1 MNHGSRSKVMIAAVV
16 LAMGMS
22 AFAQGPSPTPTP
34 TPTPAPTPNPPPGPG
49 PHPAPPAP
57 QSSPPTGTTSVV
69 PTTLPGTP
77 QSTPAIPAPRPFKD
91 VIKDAKEIPGYFTL
105 YEREEKVWIELKP
118 EQFNKPY
125 YLSINRTRGLGENF
139 IYPFMVRGYV
149 VEFKKIGPLVQ
160 MIAKN
165 TRYGAKAGTPL
176 ELAAEQSFTDSLL
189 ASTNVASSPHPD
201 RKSVLIEANGLF
213 LTDIPGTSTQLEAV
227 YRAPYSFDQRNS
239 SFTKVRATPDM
250 STFAVSAHFA
260 IPKVPAPPQT
270 PNPASPPV
278 PLPATLEDVR
288 SMFLGYHYSLA
299 KLPDEAMA
307 ARPADPRI
315 GHFMTRHHEFTN
327 DIAPFPRQY
336 FVNRWRLEKKDP
348 NAQLSEPKQP
358 IVFWL
363 DRNIPVEYRD
373 TVKAGILEWNKA
385 FERIGFKDAIKVEMQ
400 PDDADF
406 DTADLRHAS
415 VRWYLDTSD
424 GALAIGPS
432 RIDPRTGEILDAD
445 IGVSQGWTRLPRRL
459 SGEQFP
465 RPMPTIPAMQQDEQA
480 LCNYGA
486 EAFSEAAFASG
497 LLEARGDLDPSGP
510 EAEAIVKATLKDVI
524 THEVGHTL
532 GLRHNFRA
540 STIYTDQQ
548 LSDAAFTRKNGLGG
562 SVMDYNAWNIALDKE
577 KQGEYVMSTLGP
589 YDYWAI
595 EYAYKPIDPSMEKSE
610 LSKIAARSAEPYL
623 AYATDEE
630 VGDSTDPQVNQRDL
644 GSDPLGFA
652 RRRMQLSRELWDRWQ
667 NRKLGDD
674 ESRDAFYRN
683 VVSGFTQYA
692 LAANV
697 ASKYVGGVVYVRDY
711 AGSTRASY
719 TPVDPARQREALK
732 LVTDGLFQADSFR
745 FKPEFL
751 SRLAA
756 DPFEVGIGEKGNFN
770 LAQRVLSVQTQ
781 VLDRLMSDAT
791 ASRLLDS
798 SLKIGDAKKA
808 LSVSDLYDTLQNAI
822 WSDLKGTGDIP
833 LMRRNLQREHVKRL
847 AATLTRPSGNSPA
860 DARALQRENA
870 RVLVSQLR
878 TAQSRPGLS
887 KEARAHLADSLN
899 TLEDALKAQMQ
910 RAA

>member
-1 MNHGSRSKVMIAAVV
+1 
-16 LAMGMS
+16 
-22 AFAQGPSPTPTP
+22 
-34 TPTPAPTPNPPPGPG
+34 
-49 PHPAPPAP
+49 
-57 QSSPPTGTTSVV
+57 
-69 PTTLPGTP
+69 
-77 QSTPAIPAPRPFKD
+77 
-91 VIKDAKEIPGYFTL
+91 
-105 YEREEKVWIELKP
+105 
-118 EQFNKPY
+118 
-125 YLSINRTRGLGENF
+125 
-139 IYPFMVRGYV
+139 
-149 VEFKKIGPLVQ
+149 
-160 MIAKN
+160 
-165 TRYGAKAGTPL
+165 
-176 ELAAEQSFTDSLL
+176 
-189 ASTNVASSPHPD
+189 
-201 RKSVLIEANGLF
+201 
-213 LTDIPGTSTQLEAV
+213 
-227 YRAPYSFDQRNS
+227 
-239 SFTKVRATPDM
+239 
-250 STFAVSAHFA
+250 
-260 IPKVPAPPQT
+260 
-270 PNPASPPV
+270 
-278 PLPATLEDVR
+278 
-288 SMFLGYHYSLA
+288 
-299 KLPDEAMA
+299 
-307 ARPADPRI
+307 
-315 GHFMTRHHEFTN
+315 
-327 DIAPFPRQY
+327 
-336 FVNRWRLEKKDP
+336 
-348 NAQLSEPKQP
+348 
-358 IVFWL
+358 
-363 DRNIPVEYRD
+363 
-373 TVKAGILEWNKA
+373 
-385 FERIGFKDAIKVEMQ
+385 
-400 PDDADF
+400 
-406 DTADLRHAS
+406 
-415 VRWYLDTSD
+415 
-424 GALAIGPS
+424 
-432 RIDPRTGEILDAD
+432 
-445 IGVSQGWTRLPRRL
+445 
-459 SGEQFP
+459 
-465 RPMPTIPAMQQDEQA
+465 
-480 LCNYGA
+480 
-486 EAFSEAAFASG
+486 
-497 LLEARGDLDPSGP
+497 
-510 EAEAIVKATLKDVI
+510 VKATLKDVI

-595 EYAYKPIDPSMEKSE
+595 EYAYKPIESAKEKSE
-610 LSKIAARSAEPYL
+610 LAKIASRSAEPYL

-667 NRKLGDD
+667 NRKLGAD

-719 TPVDPARQREALK
+719 TPVDPARQREALR

-756 DPFEVGIGEKGNFN
+756 DPFEAGIGEKSNFN

-781 VLDRLMSDAT
+781 VLDRLMGDAT
-791 ASRLLDS
+791 ATRLLDS
-798 SLKIGDAKKA
+798 SLKIGDARKA
-808 LSVSDLYDTLQNAI
+808 LSVADLYDTLQGAI

-847 AATLTRPSGNSPA
+847 AATLTRASGNSPA

-887 KEARAHLADSLN
+887 KEARAHIADSLN